1 MAEQDTH
8 FARLV
13 SLACHD
19 LRTPLATVHGFARTL
34 IRVEGIPDP
43 GPRYLEMIDAATRQL
58 TELLESLGL
67 VARIEGDR
75 WEPNLR
81 ELELHD
87 LAASAVADLDAGVVE
102 LSGVGSR
109 VRVDQ
114 DAAERA
120 LHDLARCVLRHG
132 GLDRLDGR
140 LSGAELSLAP
150 VRAQVAPIV
159 LGEELRDLGAAV
171 AVHVVRALGGSAG
184 VDGETLVVRLP
195 AA

>member
-171 AVHVVRALGGSAG
+171 AVQVVRALGGSAG

>member
-140 LSGAELSLAP
+140 LSGAKLSLAP

-171 AVHVVRALGGSAG
+171 AVQVVRALGGSAG